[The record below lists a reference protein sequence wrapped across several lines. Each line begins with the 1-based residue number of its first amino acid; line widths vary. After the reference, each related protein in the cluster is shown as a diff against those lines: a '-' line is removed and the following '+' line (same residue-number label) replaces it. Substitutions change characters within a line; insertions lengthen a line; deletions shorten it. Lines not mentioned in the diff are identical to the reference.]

1 VVNEAEMEGFE
12 ITHLPGANPKRRRA
26 KTDDDEQAA
35 ADKTSSQRKANQ
47 EDAGLQKR
55 GKTDKKAKS
64 RK

>member
-26 KTDDDEQAA
+26 KTDDAEQAA
-35 ADKTSSQRKANQ
+35 ADKTSPQRKANH
-47 EDAGLQKR
+47 EDAGPKKR
-55 GKTDKKAKS
+55 AKTDRRAKS